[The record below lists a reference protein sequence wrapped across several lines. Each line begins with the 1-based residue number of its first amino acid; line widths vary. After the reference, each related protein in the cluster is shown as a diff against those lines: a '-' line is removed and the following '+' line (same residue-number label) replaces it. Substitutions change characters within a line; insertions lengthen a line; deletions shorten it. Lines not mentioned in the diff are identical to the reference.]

1 MTDCNVKYRDWLQ
14 EWLVRIRGGVKES
27 TWANYSV
34 AVMNHILPALGEY
47 TLEELT
53 EEKLQETVFFWL
65 RQGRLDG
72 SGGLS
77 GKTVKDLANVV
88 KGSLRAARRYYH
100 LPPQDISLRCPG
112 TALPR
117 MDVLTASEQKR
128 LVCAALS
135 EGNCRSAGILISL
148 YTGLRIGELCALQWK
163 DIDLKGRI
171 VHVRKTVQRI
181 FYKEWTGATKSSVV
195 ITAPKTRSAARD
207 VPLASFLVP
216 LLRELHC
223 SDPETYVLS
232 GDRKCLEP
240 KTYRTFYKRFLERN
254 NLPML
259 RFHGLRHTFA
269 TLCIEDGADC
279 KTVSALLGHA
289 SVNLTLSL
297 YVHPQIEQKRK
308 CIERLPVYESR
319 RAARRF

>member
-1 MTDCNVKYRDWLQ
+1 MTGCDVKYRDWLQ

-47 TLEELT
+47 ALEELT
-53 EEKLQETVFFWL
+53 EEKLQETVLFWL

-117 MDVLTASEQKR
+117 VDILTASEQKR

-181 FYKEWTGATKSSVV
+181 FYKEWTGAAKSSVV
-195 ITAPKTRSAARD
+195 DHRAKNPQRGAGCAAGQLSCAVAAR
-207 VPLASFLVP
+207 
-216 LLRELHC
+216 
-223 SDPETYVLS
+223 T
-232 GDRKCLEP
+232 
-240 KTYRTFYKRFLERN
+240 
-254 NLPML
+254 
-259 RFHGLRHTFA
+259 
-269 TLCIEDGADC
+269 
-279 KTVSALLGHA
+279 ALQR
-289 SVNLTLSL
+289 S
-297 YVHPQIEQKRK
+297 
-308 CIERLPVYESR
+308 
-319 RAARRF
+319 

>member
-112 TALPR
+112 TALPHGCSDGVR
-117 MDVLTASEQKR
+117 AEASC
-128 LVCAALS
+128 V
-135 EGNCRSAGILISL
+135 RSAQ
-148 YTGLRIGELCALQWK
+148 RGEL
-163 DIDLKGRI
+163 
-171 VHVRKTVQRI
+171 
-181 FYKEWTGATKSSVV
+181 
-195 ITAPKTRSAARD
+195 
-207 VPLASFLVP
+207 
-216 LLRELHC
+216 
-223 SDPETYVLS
+223 PE
-232 GDRKCLEP
+232 C
-240 KTYRTFYKRFLERN
+240 
-254 NLPML
+254 
-259 RFHGLRHTFA
+259 RH
-269 TLCIEDGADC
+269 LD
-279 KTVSALLGHA
+279 
-289 SVNLTLSL
+289 
-297 YVHPQIEQKRK
+297 
-308 CIERLPVYESR
+308 
-319 RAARRF
+319 

>member
-53 EEKLQETVFFWL
+53 EEKLQKTVFFWL

-117 MDVLTASEQKR
+117 MNVLTASEQKR

-181 FYKEWTGATKSSVV
+181 FYKEWTGAAKSSVV

-216 LLRELHC
+216 
-223 SDPETYVLS
+223 
-232 GDRKCLEP
+232 
-240 KTYRTFYKRFLERN
+240 
-254 NLPML
+254 
-259 RFHGLRHTFA
+259 
-269 TLCIEDGADC
+269 
-279 KTVSALLGHA
+279 
-289 SVNLTLSL
+289 
-297 YVHPQIEQKRK
+297 
-308 CIERLPVYESR
+308 
-319 RAARRF
+319 